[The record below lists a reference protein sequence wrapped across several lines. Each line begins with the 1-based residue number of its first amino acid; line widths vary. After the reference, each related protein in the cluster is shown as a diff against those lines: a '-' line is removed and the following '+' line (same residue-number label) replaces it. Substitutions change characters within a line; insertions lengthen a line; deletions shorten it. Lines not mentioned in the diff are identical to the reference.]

1 MSLAGKVAIVTG
13 GGTGIG
19 MGISRVLANAG
30 ARVAI
35 GQRRL
40 EIAVSACEELRGAGH
55 EALAFQL
62 DIRNRQQVN
71 DMIATIQDRWGGV
84 DILVNNAAITG
95 SKVLVPILDYSD
107 EQLDE
112 IFDVNLKG
120 TFVSCQ
126 EGARAMVGRG
136 GAIVN
141 ISSVGGF
148 AAQER
153 AAAYCATKAGIIG
166 LTRAL
171 ALDLAPLG
179 IRVNCVAPGDIDLDR
194 TDSARLQAQQN
205 GVSGKYFRSIP
216 MGRPGTPEEI
226 GKVVLFLASDDS
238 SYMTGET
245 IVVDGGFLIY

>member
-1 MSLAGKVAIVTG
+1 MSLVGKVAIVTG

-19 MGISRVLANAG
+19 MGISRALAGAG

-35 GQRRL
+35 GQRRK
-40 EIAVSACEELRGAGH
+40 EIAESACEELRLSGH
-55 EALAFQL
+55 EAEAFQL
-62 DIRNRQQVN
+62 DIRDRRQVTE
-71 DMIATIQDRWGGV
+71 MISGIHERWGGL
-84 DILVNNAAITG
+84 DILVNNAAVTG
-95 SKVLVPILDYSD
+95 ARVLVPVLEYTD
-107 EQLDE
+107 EILDE

-120 TFVSCQ
+120 TFVCCQ
-126 EGARAMVGRG
+126 EAARAMAQRG

-148 AAQER
+148 AGQES
-153 AAAYCATKAGIIG
+153 AAAYCATKSGIIG

-171 ALDLAPLG
+171 ALDLAPLR
-179 IRVNCVAPGDIDLDR
+179 IRVNCVAPGDIALDQNE
-194 TDSARLQAQQN
+194 SAQGQAQQK
-205 GVSGKYFRSIP
+205 GVSGKYFRQIP

-226 GKVVLFLASDDS
+226 GKAVKFLASDDS